1 MIDKVVQRENVMK
14 TRTATATAICE
25 NKGNMPLK
33 ADILTFK
40 TVESKM
46 ETVTVN
52 NSMVY
57 RFIKRTSDII
67 ISLIALIILLPV
79 FLITAIAIKLEDR
92 GPVFFTQDRVGR
104 GKSVFSMYKFRSMKV
119 GAAEM
124 HEDLRERYGCDD
136 ISFKIKDDP
145 RETKVGRVIRKLN
158 IDELPQLVNILKNDM
173 SFVGPRPLPVYE
185 YKEEQKTYKGIY
197 DARYAVPQGLTCI
210 WQISHRAE
218 PDFSDR
224 MQMDV
229 DYAENCGIGIDIKL
243 FMQTFIYSLFGK
255 VSY

>member
-1 MIDKVVQRENVMK
+1 MK
-14 TRTATATAICE
+14 TRTAPATAICE
-25 NKGNMPLK
+25 NKGNMPMK

-52 NSMVY
+52 NSTVY

-124 HEDLRERYGCDD
+124 HEDLREQYGCDD

-197 DARYAVPQGLTCI
+197 DARYAVPAGLTCI
-210 WQISHRAE
+210 WQISNRSE
-218 PDFSDR
+218 PSFADR

-229 DYAENCGIGIDIKL
+229 DYSIKCGVWMDIKL
-243 FMQTFIYSLFGK
+243 FFQTFLYSLFGK
-255 VSY
+255 AAY